1 MTQHSLST
9 TTARQLSTETKSV
22 PQMRGISPRW
32 FLKLLPW
39 VQVDA
44 GTYRVIRTK
53 LSQPAENRIKVSMN
67 GDQAKVVASDLR
79 EMMFLRD
86 VHDTM
91 LESLTTTFVGEQYNA
106 GDTIVQSGTPSDRF
120 YIIASGKVE
129 VWTTGYYGQRVRL
142 AILAE
147 GDHFGEMALVE
158 ELPKSFNV
166 TALTPCLVLAL
177 GRTPFQE
184 VMNQDPDMR
193 LRVQQ
198 AVQQRHAEDTLLMD
212 GHRERPVILSAGHSG
227 EPELPETYVDYEDTP
242 DEYSLNIVQS
252 ILSMHT
258 RVSDI
263 YNNPINQLSQQLR
276 LTVEAMKERQE
287 WEIINNPDYGLLSS
301 VDPSFRVQTRSG
313 PPTPDD
319 MDELLAKVWKQ
330 PAFFLAHPQ
339 AISAFGRECTRRG
352 VPPPTVEMFGSPF
365 LTWRGVPLVPTD
377 KLMADRTSGTSSIL
391 FMRVGEREQG
401 VIGLRQTG
409 IPDEHL
415 PGLSVHFMGIDTKA
429 IASYLITSYFSVA
442 VLVEDALG
450 VLENVE
456 VSHYYD
462 YK

>member
-1 MTQHSLST
+1 
-9 TTARQLSTETKSV
+9 
-22 PQMRGISPRW
+22 
-32 FLKLLPW
+32 
-39 VQVDA
+39 
-44 GTYRVIRTK
+44 
-53 LSQPAENRIKVSMN
+53 
-67 GDQAKVVASDLR
+67 
-79 EMMFLRD
+79 
-86 VHDTM
+86 
-91 LESLTTTFVGEQYNA
+91 
-106 GDTIVQSGTPSDRF
+106 
-120 YIIASGKVE
+120 
-129 VWTTGYYGQRVRL
+129 
-142 AILAE
+142 
-147 GDHFGEMALVE
+147 
-158 ELPKSFNV
+158 
-166 TALTPCLVLAL
+166 
-177 GRTPFQE
+177 
-184 VMNQDPDMR
+184 MR

-198 AVQQRHAEDTLLMD
+198 TVRQRHEDALLMD
-212 GHRERPVILSAGHSG
+212 GHRERPIKLSASHSG
-227 EPELPETYVDYEDTP
+227 EPELYKTFVDYEDNP
-242 DEYSLNIVQS
+242 DEYSLNVVQT
-252 ILSMHT
+252 ILRMHT

-263 YNNPINQLSQQLR
+263 YNNPINQLGQQLR
-276 LTVEAMKERQE
+276 LTIEAMKERQE

-301 VDPSFRVQTRSG
+301 VAPSFRVQTRSG

-377 KLMADRTSGTSSIL
+377 KLNADRTSGTSSIL
-391 FMRVGEREQG
+391 LMRVGEREQG

>member
-22 PQMRGISPRW
+22 PQMRGITPRW
-32 FLKLLPW
+32 FLKFLPW
-39 VQVDA
+39 VQVEA

-53 LSQPAENRIKVSMN
+53 LIQSAENRVKVRMN
-67 GDQAKVVASDLR
+67 GNQAKVEANDLR
-79 EMMFLRD
+79 GMMFLRD
-86 VHDTM
+86 VHGTM
-91 LESLTTTFVGEQYNA
+91 LESLTTTFVSEQYNA
-106 GDTIVQSGTPSDRF
+106 GDTIVQSGTPGDRF

-129 VWTTGYYGQRVRL
+129 VWTTGYYEQRVRL

-184 VMNQDPDMR
+184 VMNQDPDML

-198 AVQQRHAEDTLLMD
+198 AVQQRHAEDKLLMD

-227 EPELPETYVDYEDTP
+227 EPELPETYVDYEDIP

-276 LTVEAMKERQE
+276 LTIEAMKERQE
-287 WEIINNPDYGLLSS
+287 WELINNPDYGLLSS
-301 VDPSFRVQTRSG
+301 VDPSFRVQTRGG

-377 KLMADRTSGTSSIL
+377 KLRADRTSGTSNIL
-391 FMRVGEREQG
+391 LMRVGEKEQG

-409 IPDEHL
+409 IPDEQV